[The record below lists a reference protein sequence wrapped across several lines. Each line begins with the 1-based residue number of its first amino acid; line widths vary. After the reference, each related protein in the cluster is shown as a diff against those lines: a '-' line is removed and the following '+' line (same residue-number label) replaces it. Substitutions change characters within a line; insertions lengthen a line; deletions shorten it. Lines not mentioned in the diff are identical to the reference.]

1 MSSVAPVAYIVTLAD
16 SIRAYNNL
24 LMVVLTVLFYDY
36 SLTIARE
43 IEYFWKRARF
53 SLAALLFV
61 INRYLSLF
69 GNIVVVLEYFM
80 YHSPQIQAYHAYFT
94 VASQVVVGLLLVIR
108 TYALYNGSKALLATF
123 CAFGIVMFAATLVA
137 MTVMVPP
144 EPPAKILPQALG
156 CDLSVSLPVAILGWI
171 AMVCF
176 DTMIFVLTVAKAFRM
191 APFWHHRLLSIL
203 FRDGAVYYIIMG
215 LVNSGNLLT
224 LVLPSIGDTN
234 RGFLTSL
241 TNAICTA
248 ITSRM
253 LLNLRDPELQGG
265 TLRVGRWS
273 ISRTSQVAGAGSTAS
288 SEAKTAQAAASDCG
302 PVCNH
307 TTILVEPQPTGRVEV

>member
-1 MSSVAPVAYIVTLAD
+1 
-16 SIRAYNNL
+16 
-24 LMVVLTVLFYDY
+24 
-36 SLTIARE
+36 
-43 IEYFWKRARF
+43 
-53 SLAALLFV
+53 
-61 INRYLSLF
+61 
-69 GNIVVVLEYFM
+69 M

-156 CDLSVSLPVAILGWI
+156 CDLSVRAAVGWI

-203 FRDGAVYYIIMG
+203 FRDGHIMG

-224 LVLPSIGDTN
+224 LVIGDTN

-241 TNAICTA
+241 TNAICTT

-273 ISRTSQVAGAGSTAS
+273 ISRTSQVAVAGSTAS